1 MSPRK
6 STKAALVCRGTVC
19 PSTSPDWVFERGEER
34 QRAVPV
40 IFEAMPLGPPRRK
53 RQHGIEAIER
63 LNGGFLVDGKDRGVV
78 RRIDVEANHV
88 GGLPL
93 EVGIVRLHVAFEP
106 VRLKA
111 GALPGFRH
119 EVVMD
124 LEYAPQ
130 FAGTPVRAAVRRRR
144 LCLCQDPRFHG
155 RRQDRRWLTAIP
167 RPQALQ
173 PIGQEAAAPPID
185 VVAIARDRRFNG
197 RVRVA
202 IRQHQNHPRAARV
215 LCADLETTYA
225 AFELGC
231 VHRSSTSAPYGAT
244 QYRYLLQSVQA
255 TSVVSQKKS
264 CILVVAQVRCAACR
278 ENATTS
284 RSCLTCPL

>member
-1 MSPRK
+1 MQPHVRMREQEGANGLGLVRREIVRDDVNLAPRRL
-6 STKAALVCRGTVC
+6 TGHDVAEEVDEGRAGVARHRLPEHLARLGV
-19 PSTSPDWVFERGEER
+19 ERGEER

-40 IFEAMPLGPPRRK
+40 IFEAMPLGPPRRQ

-124 LEYAPQ
+124 LEYAAQ
-130 FAGTPVRAAVRRRR
+130 FAGIQCVLPSGGGCCVFAKIRASMVGVRIV
-144 LCLCQDPRFHG
+144 G
-155 RRQDRRWLTAIP
+155 
-167 RPQALQ
+167 
-173 PIGQEAAAPPID
+173 G
-185 VVAIARDRRFNG
+185 
-197 RVRVA
+197 
-202 IRQHQNHPRAARV
+202 
-215 LCADLETTYA
+215 
-225 AFELGC
+225 
-231 VHRSSTSAPYGAT
+231 
-244 QYRYLLQSVQA
+244 
-255 TSVVSQKKS
+255 
-264 CILVVAQVRCAACR
+264 
-278 ENATTS
+278 
-284 RSCLTCPL
+284 